1 MFFCIKNF
9 LMEITFVKKGDEN
22 MNPFKELP
30 KNPQVKYYNW
40 KGLALKPYDKNTAS
54 PYTKTRVI
62 LMNGTEFE
70 SNMFLHQLNR
80 HCLNNEIRR
89 AAAEV
94 RRSEQQQQKRIAS
107 LRPINETILETTIAY
122 EQLAVDLTVDLAKK
136 ETNPF
141 VKAQLDFAL
150 LEDFDHLYRYAN
162 LLDMEEGVHAERLVG
177 KYTEITP
184 GRPTIAE
191 HRHPKDDVRRYINDW
206 QDDLVTR
213 LNAMIITAAEQQT
226 MNYYM
231 NVANL
236 YHSDLGRKLY
246 TEIAMIEE
254 QHVTGY
260 GALLDPSC
268 TWLESWVMHEYTE
281 CYLYWSCYQ
290 DESDPKIKEVWL
302 EHFEEELNHLKI
314 ASDLLY
320 KYEGREWEQLFKF
333 GSDFPELVKLKENK
347 EYVRDVI
354 SKTIRNTG
362 FREKIVKIDEIPDT
376 ADFFKYQNKV
386 CASESQVASHLVI
399 DKYISK
405 HGEDYRYEDKPN
417 PEKTLRD
424 RKKDNTTLARK
435 KKA

>member
-1 MFFCIKNF
+1 
-9 LMEITFVKKGDEN
+9 

-30 KNPQVKYYNW
+30 KNPQVKYYSW

-107 LRPINETILETTIAY
+107 LKPINETILETTIAY

-136 ETNPF
+136 EPNPF

-191 HRHPKDDVRRYINDW
+191 HRHPKDDVRRYINCW
-206 QDDLVTR
+206 QDDLSTR
-213 LNAMIITAAEQQT
+213 LNTMIITAAEQQT

-281 CYLYWSCYQ
+281 CYLYW
-290 DESDPKIKEVWL
+290 
-302 EHFEEELNHLKI
+302 
-314 ASDLLY
+314 
-320 KYEGREWEQLFKF
+320 
-333 GSDFPELVKLKENK
+333 
-347 EYVRDVI
+347 
-354 SKTIRNTG
+354 
-362 FREKIVKIDEIPDT
+362 
-376 ADFFKYQNKV
+376 
-386 CASESQVASHLVI
+386 
-399 DKYISK
+399 
-405 HGEDYRYEDKPN
+405 
-417 PEKTLRD
+417 
-424 RKKDNTTLARK
+424 
-435 KKA
+435 

>member
-1 MFFCIKNF
+1 
-9 LMEITFVKKGDEN
+9 

-30 KNPQVKYYNW
+30 KNPQVKYYSF
-40 KGLALKPYDKNTAS
+40 KGLAVKPYDKNTAS

-80 HCLNNEIRR
+80 HCLNNDIRR

-94 RRSEQQQQKRIAS
+94 RRSEQQQQKRIAG
-107 LRPINETILETTIAY
+107 LRPINETILETTIGY

-136 ETNPF
+136 EPNPF

-184 GRPTIAE
+184 GRPTISE
-191 HRHPKDDVRRYINDW
+191 HRHPKDDVRPYINCW
-206 QDDLVTR
+206 QDALPTR
-213 LNAMIITAAEQQT
+213 LNTMIITAAEQQT

-260 GALLDPSC
+260 GALIDPSC

-290 DESDPKIKEVWL
+290 DESDARIKEIWL

-314 ASDLLY
+314 ASDILY
-320 KYEGREWEQLFKF
+320 KYEGREWEQLFVG
-333 GSDFPELVKLKENK
+333 GSDFPDLIKLHENK
-347 EYVRDVI
+347 DYIRDVI
-354 SKTIRNTG
+354 QKTVRNTG
-362 FREKIVKIDEIPDT
+362 YRESMVKVSELPDG
-376 ADFFKYQNKV
+376 ADFFKYQSKV
-386 CASESQVASHLVI
+386 CPSETQVASHLVI
-399 DKYISK
+399 DKYIKK

-424 RKKDNTTLARK
+424 RKTDNTILGRK
-435 KKA
+435 KNS